1 MHLRSLIPRLSIRF
15 SSSWRRSLL
24 WYGLLVVLGVV
35 LSVLSTGSPAQAA
48 GTVLLQYYDQKLSLP
63 LGEVQAFAEA
73 GTMPPELQA
82 FLAQTQQEPNQVR
95 EALTRELPFVRL
107 PLVPNEFAL
116 LEVSKALGDPLRRET
131 ELDRLGQTFRK
142 STRDDGEFTVLE
154 LLENYPDET
163 VRLSLGQLL
172 PVYENVSLLLTRLA
186 PVLYVAEQFIP
197 ELVCDA
203 QGKPI
208 YALLESGRQTAS
220 GQGSPTA
227 IAATQPPAA
236 PAALKTI
243 AQADSGSL
251 GSPLVPAALIA
262 TAPISQTDL
271 PDRDLVIALGPL
283 RLPISLQELTHF
295 ANTGE
300 LPRAWRFYLNL
311 AQVDRDS
318 LRALLNQTI
327 QVDGLFLDK
336 TLSNVVGEYLLYQ
349 MGQVIHSPSKV
360 ANIQS
365 LRSAL
370 LLSTLD
376 DGTVSLLEVL
386 KNYPHRQMFIDAGK
400 LIQIGNQ
407 VKQFNAAGGVGGA
420 VVSLENFLVNVQRS
434 IGAEKCQGQSVPPV
448 TQPQV
453 APLQISAAQR
463 AQYLPANWQP
473 VPAHKEK
480 VGNINV
486 VWLQGTPYEMG
497 FQHGQLLKQEIA
509 SLSQPV
515 ITLLDIVGRGLGLA
529 RLAEKRSFPYAMEE
543 CRGMAEGAKEIGLTY
558 DACMVLA
565 YGDVYQYAFG
575 NALPQELLWEG
586 CSQFVATGPAT
597 LNGNLYHGSTVDSST
612 PMRYLI
618 DNPVV
623 FVRQPNQGLPH
634 VFVTYPGVVWPN
646 SGMNVASITVGLDTA
661 VTDQTG
667 LSPYGGSNV
676 QFMAEILQGVT
687 QFEEAAN
694 FMATQPRV
702 RPNLIMTADGKSQQ
716 AGVFEFSGTAFHV
729 RRMGEDGVVYATN
742 HFASEEMFD
751 KQIDPEQSSLLRFV
765 RYQQLLDPAG
775 RDSLY
780 GRINEVAMSQILRD
794 RVNPQTLQPS
804 PLDLFDDNASPG
816 GNGAQRQAIFES
828 KPLLFWVAAG
838 PPPVPE
844 NPFVCFSMG
853 ELLNFPNATPCP
865 APAIE

>member
-1 MHLRSLIPRLSIRF
+1 MHLSSLMSRLQSIRW
-15 SSSWRRSLL
+15 SWKRSAL
-24 WYGLLVVLGVV
+24 WYGLLVVLGILLTV
-35 LSVLSTGSPAQAA
+35 SRAHAA
-48 GTVLLQYYDQKLSLP
+48 DTVLLQYYDKRLSLP
-63 LGEVQAFAEA
+63 LGEVKTFAEG
-73 GTMPPELQA
+73 GTLTPELQT
-82 FLAQTQQEPNQVR
+82 FLAEAEQDPDSVR

-107 PLVPNEFAL
+107 PLVPTEFAL
-116 LEVSKALGDPLRRET
+116 LEVNKALGEPLRREDQ
-131 ELDRLGQTFRK
+131 LDRLSQAFQK
-142 STRDDGEFTVLE
+142 STRKDKKFTVLE
-154 LLENYPDET
+154 LLENYPSGT

-172 PVYENVSLLLTRLA
+172 PVYENVSLLVTRLA

-208 YALLESGRQTAS
+208 YALLDQPSDSTALS
-220 GQGSPTA
+220 QPAFTPVTSSQAAVKTLAQNSSSP
-227 IAATQPPAA
+227 P
-236 PAALKTI
+236 
-243 AQADSGSL
+243 
-251 GSPLVPAALIA
+251 
-262 TAPISQTDL
+262 TAPINAADL

-300 LPRAWRFYLNL
+300 LPRAWKFYLNV
-311 AQVDRDS
+311 AQVDRDG
-318 LRALLNQTI
+318 LRTLLNQTI

-349 MGQVIHSPSKV
+349 MGQVLHSPSRI

-386 KNYPHRQMFIDAGK
+386 KNYPHPQLFVDAGK
-400 LIQIGNQ
+400 LIQIGNR
-407 VKQFNAAGGVGGA
+407 VKQFQTSGGVGGA
-420 VVSLENFLVNVQRS
+420 VVSLENFLVNVQRTV
-434 IGAEKCQGQSVPPV
+434 GAEECTGQPVPPV

-453 APLQISAAQR
+453 EPLQISAEQR

-480 VGNINV
+480 IGNINV
-486 VWLQGTPYEMG
+486 VWLTGTPYEMG

-515 ITLLDIVGRGLGLA
+515 ITLLDIVGRGIGLA
-529 RLAEKRSFPYAMEE
+529 RLAEKRSFPYVMEE

-586 CSQFVATGPAT
+586 CSQFVATGAAT

-623 FVRQPNQGLPH
+623 FVRQPQNGLPH

-661 VTDQTG
+661 VTDETG

-676 QFMAEILQGVT
+676 QFMAEILQGAT

-729 RRMGEDGVVYATN
+729 RPMAADDILYATN

-751 KQIDPEQSSLLRFV
+751 KQIEPEESSLLRFV

-775 RDSLY
+775 RDSFY
-780 GRINEVAMSQILRD
+780 GQINEVAMSRILRD
-794 RVNPQTLQPS
+794 RVNPQTLEDS

-828 KPLLFWVAAG
+828 KPLLLWVAAG